1 MTTINTQLPYAYA
14 HMVSLIVNIY
24 LVVLATWLGFFFS
37 AGFPTTG
44 YHITNSP
51 DAPGSSILRT
61 VPSVVGTPLGSS
73 SRWLSVNHLSV
84 QHPHRTQSIISIAY
98 AADARR

>member
-1 MTTINTQLPYAYA
+1 VVTTINTQLPYAYA
-14 HMVSLIVNIY
+14 HMVSLIVNTY

-51 DAPGSSILRT
+51 DTPGTSRIPHIVLSQDAIDLLNRT
-61 VPSVVGTPLGSS
+61 
-73 SRWLSVNHLSV
+73 R
-84 QHPHRTQSIISIAY
+84 
-98 AADARR
+98 